1 MKNYTFT
8 ENWFGEDGLSILD
21 VIDTSKE
28 LHILEIGSFEGKS
41 TIWFLD
47 NILQNKNSSL
57 LSSFGYVITEPCLKW
72 SYKVA
77 STVHFLLDIQWL

>member
-8 ENWFGEDGLSILD
+8 ENWFGEDGLSILN
-21 VIDTSKE
+21 VIDSSKE

-47 NILQNKNSSL
+47 NILQNKNNNWTFRYFDL
-57 LSSFGYVITEPCLKW
+57 EDNCFWHPYW
-72 SYKVA
+72 
-77 STVHFLLDIQWL
+77 